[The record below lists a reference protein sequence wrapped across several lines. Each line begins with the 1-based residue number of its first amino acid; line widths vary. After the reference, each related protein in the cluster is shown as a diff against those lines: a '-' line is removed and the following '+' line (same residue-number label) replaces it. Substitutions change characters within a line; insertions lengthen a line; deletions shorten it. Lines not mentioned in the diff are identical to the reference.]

1 LSTGRFFMPTRTGQ
15 RSVILAGMCSRT
27 AFSRPRPVVFKAK
40 AKAKDLE
47 AKVEA
52 SDFCDEG

>member
-1 LSTGRFFMPTRTGQ
+1 L
-15 RSVILAGMCSRT
+15 RT
-27 AFSRPRPVVFKAK
+27 AFSRPRPRLELFE

-52 SDFCDEG
+52 SDLSDDELQSSMGGTEGVESTG